1 MKKIGLLIDTLIGG
15 GAERIVLNFA
25 ETFSKYGHEVHIIL
39 IKNIIEHNVDTSLYT
54 IHYISESGELSK
66 NKFINKMLLAKR
78 LKEKIAKIE
87 ENSNK
92 FDLFISNAE
101 DMDLLAKKAKLDNLY
116 IRYRNSMYT
125 YYKSK
130 FENTAGF
137 KRLRRKIKFK
147 LQFKNRYNNQNII
160 TVSKALIADITEKMG
175 IKPKMIKCIYNPF
188 DFEKIRERA
197 KEINNDIPNKKYII
211 YAAKFENRKNQ
222 KLLIKA
228 YKKAN
233 INLPLVLIG
242 NTHTDSDKKYLKEL
256 KELIIKLGIEEKV
269 IFPGF
274 QKNPYPWIKN
284 AELFVMS
291 SNSEGLPLV
300 LVEALILG
308 TKVVST
314 DCPTG
319 PSEVLIDELK
329 EFLSP
334 INDIEKLA
342 ENIKKALIKYPKIKE
357 SYIKKFKA
365 EYSVNQYL
373 ELYNETKLL

>member
-25 ETFSKYGHEVHIIL
+25 ETFNKFGHDVHIIL
-39 IKNIIEHNVDTSLYT
+39 VENKIEHEVDTSLYH
-54 IHYISESGELSK
+54 IHYLSDNGVLSK
-66 NKFINKMLLAKR
+66 SKFFNKLKLTTK
-78 LKEKIAKIE
+78 LKEKVKEIE
-87 ENSNK
+87 SDGKK
-92 FDLFISNAE
+92 FDLFISNSE
-101 DMDLLAKKAKLDNLY
+101 DMDLLGKKAKLDNFY
-116 IRYRNSMYT
+116 IRYRNSMYE

-130 FENTAGF
+130 FKNTKGL
-137 KRLRRKIKFK
+137 KKLRRQLKFF
-147 LQFKNRYNNQNII
+147 LQFKNRYDKQNII
-160 TVSKALIADITEKMG
+160 TVSKALIDDITLKMG
-175 IKPKMIKCIYNPF
+175 VKPKSIQNIYNPF
-188 DFEKIRERA
+188 DFESIRKKADILNENIP
-197 KEINNDIPNKKYII
+197 KEKYII

-222 KLLIKA
+222 KLLLEA
-228 YKKAN
+228 YKKSN
-233 INLPLVLIG
+233 TLLPLVLIG
-242 NTHTDSDKKYLKEL
+242 NVHTDSDKEYLKEL
-256 KELIIKLGIEEKV
+256 KELIIKLGIENKV

-319 PSEVLIDELK
+319 PSELLIGNLK

-334 INDIEKLA
+334 VGDVDKLSKNIINALNYYPVIEDEVLDR
-342 ENIKKALIKYPKIKE
+342 
-357 SYIKKFKA
+357 FKA
-365 EYSVNQYL
+365 KYSVSKYL
-373 ELYNETKLL
+373 DLCN

>member
-25 ETFSKYGHEVHIIL
+25 ETFAKFGHEVHIIL
-39 IKNIIEHNVDTSLYT
+39 IKDVIEHEINPTLYT
-54 IHYISESGELSK
+54 IHTLSHDGELSK
-66 NKFINKMLLAKR
+66 YKFINKILLAQR
-78 LKEKIAKIE
+78 LKKVVATIETNAKP
-87 ENSNK
+87 

-101 DMDLLAKKAKLDNLY
+101 DMDLLAKKAKLKNFY
-116 IRYRNSMYT
+116 IRYRNSMFV

-130 FENTAGF
+130 FEHTSGF
-137 KRLRRKIKFK
+137 KRLRRKLKFK
-147 LQFKNRYNNQNII
+147 LQFKSRYDNQNII
-160 TVSKALIADITEKMG
+160 TVSKALVDDITKQMN
-175 IKPKMIKCIYNPF
+175 IKPRMIQCIYNPF
-188 DFEKIRERA
+188 DFETIRKRA
-197 KEINNDIPNKKYII
+197 EEENLNIPKEKYII

-222 KLLIKA
+222 KLLVKA

-233 INLPLVLIG
+233 TPLPLVLIG
-242 NTHTDSDKKYLKEL
+242 NTHTSSDKQYLKEL
-256 KELIIKLGIEEKV
+256 KDLIKELGIEDKI

-300 LVEALILG
+300 LVEALVLG
-308 TKVVST
+308 TKIVST

-319 PSEVLIDELK
+319 PSEVLVDELK

-334 INDIEKLA
+334 VGDIEGLA
-342 ENIKKALIKYPKIKE
+342 NNIQKALESYPKIEDK
-357 SYIKKFKA
+357 YIEKFKA
-365 EYSVNQYL
+365 SYSIEQYL
-373 ELYNETKLL
+373 QLCAKGNS